1 MSERRQSKILQSKLR
16 HLKIYQS
23 SSEMLNFHSEY
34 AQCGHKPEAIFHKG
48 FINKLWKHM
57 LVAHLP
63 WKFGNVICD
72 NKVFVALRHTSFYFN
87 ISALDPHQSI
97 FWRFCKSLTCT
108 ISMIQL
114 YDPVIFSG
122 ITVSENSSTI
132 PVWGKRCFD
141 LCGCCAASFM
151 AQNDAQSFLW
161 DQSRYSTELQRQ
173 KQDLLNILFNE
184 IFCPEFDVEDD
195 WWHEA
200 SLHKLLR
207 RYVGWCLWWSLMPY

>member
-87 ISALDPHQSI
+87 ISALDPHQSL

-132 PVWGKRCFD
+132 PVWGK
-141 LCGCCAASFM
+141 L
-151 AQNDAQSFLW
+151 
-161 DQSRYSTELQRQ
+161 E
-173 KQDLLNILFNE
+173 KLF
-184 IFCPEFDVEDD
+184 
-195 WWHEA
+195 
-200 SLHKLLR
+200 
-207 RYVGWCLWWSLMPY
+207 WSLWLLCCQLYGSEWCPILSMGPVKIFHRTSKTEAGFIEHII